1 MLRHFANLQDRA
13 KIQNAS
19 QKKEMKKKGGG
30 EGGKKNDLRS
40 HRLVCRAYSAENR
53 GPHQPAPQHAAPVVW
68 EGVVVVAVNK
78 TVVYPDKVLP
88 TERRVPCA

>member
-1 MLRHFANLQDRA
+1 MQIYKRKSKMYHKKN
-13 KIQNAS
+13 KNEGKK
-19 QKKEMKKKGGG
+19 KKE
-30 EGGKKNDLRS
+30 KKNDLRS
-40 HRLVCRAYSAENR
+40 HRLVCRAGGAENR

-68 EGVVVVAVNK
+68 EGVVIVAVNK